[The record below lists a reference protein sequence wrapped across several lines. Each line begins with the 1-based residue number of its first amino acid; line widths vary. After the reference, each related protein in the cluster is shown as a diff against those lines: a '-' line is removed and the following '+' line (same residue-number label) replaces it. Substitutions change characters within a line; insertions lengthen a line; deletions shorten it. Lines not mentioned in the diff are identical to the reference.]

1 MNSWNTDSQLTQPKT
16 FKQMLETF
24 INDLMHLRCQ
34 CQEVQLLESFA
45 SPPPSVV
52 KAVLFKKKKERKKET
67 SNNFLHNILYLKL
80 VVGQNFLSV
89 TALIAETP
97 SLNDLV

>member
-34 CQEVQLLESFA
+34 CQEVQLMESFA
-45 SPPPSVV
+45 SPP
-52 KAVLFKKKKERKKET
+52 L
-67 SNNFLHNILYLKL
+67 
-80 VVGQNFLSV
+80 QW
-89 TALIAETP
+89 
-97 SLNDLV
+97 